1 MTGQRLCREGS
12 STGTAGSD
20 FTIVLGPDD
29 CFATVRRFF
38 HEVDFGDVSVCK
50 ALGIES
56 MVELGKV
63 QPGAPELKSSER
75 PLRWCIELFVLGQKT
90 QESESRDVCGES
102 VFDALKQ
109 LGLLRASASNPG
121 QVLCPIWLYP
131 ADGLLIASD
140 RREDP
145 EGGPFNPAADV
156 VFPAIYPGTLRFLR
170 LLPQVR
176 GGGDALDLCGGTGI
190 GALRLSR
197 TAREAVTADLTERSA
212 FFAEFN
218 ARLNGARVAS
228 LCGDLYSPVQGRQF
242 AVITAHP
249 PFVPAT
255 GDTMVYRDGGSTGEE
270 VTRRVIEGVP
280 AHLLPDG
287 ACVILCVARDTEDQT
302 FEQRARDWL
311 GDMRDE
317 FEIVFGLE
325 KILSVEEVVDSM
337 RKRGQHI
344 GDAQADALLT
354 RLRSMR
360 TRQFVYG
367 ALWIKRRGPKA
378 NIQVTSDVAMDKPRR
393 VRMTPAGSAA
403 DFERLLAWREHC
415 RQPGFQ
421 EWIANSRPRLAPE
434 LQLRARHVV
443 KDGGLVP
450 AEFIFSIEAGF
461 EAALHPDGWIVP
473 LIARLGGKRSV
484 AEVYEQARQAE
495 EIPKNFGLKDFVG
508 LVSMMIDRGFLLV
521 NL

>member
-1 MTGQRLCREGS
+1 MG
-12 STGTAGSD
+12 
-20 FTIVLGPDD
+20 
-29 CFATVRRFF
+29 
-38 HEVDFGDVSVCK
+38 
-50 ALGIES
+50 
-56 MVELGKV
+56 ELGQV
-63 QPGAPELKSSER
+63 QPGTAKLESCER
-75 PLRWCIELFVLGQKT
+75 RLRWCIWLFVLGQKSEET
-90 QESESRDVCGES
+90 ESHEICGGS

-109 LGLLRASASNPG
+109 LGLLRSSTRNPR

-131 ADGLLIASD
+131 ADGFLIASD

-145 EGGPFNPAADV
+145 EGAPFSPAADV

-170 LLPQVR
+170 LLPEVR
-176 GGGDALDLCGGTGI
+176 GEDALDLCGGTGI

-197 TAREAVTADLTERSA
+197 TARAAVTADLTERSA

-218 ARLNGARVAS
+218 ARLNGARVTS

-242 AVITAHP
+242 AAITAHP

-280 AHLLPDG
+280 AHLLPGGD
-287 ACVILCVARDTEDQT
+287 CVILCVARDTEDQM

-311 GDMRDE
+311 GNSRDE

-325 KILSVEEVVDSM
+325 KILSVEKVVDSM
-337 RKRGQHI
+337 RKRGQQL
-344 GDAQADALLT
+344 GDAQAEALLN
-354 RLRSMR
+354 RLQSMR

-367 ALWIKRRGPKA
+367 ALWIKRRGQKA
-378 NIQVTSDVAMDKPRR
+378 DTQVTSDIAVHKPRR
-393 VRMTPAGSAA
+393 VRMTPAGSAV
-403 DFERLLAWREHC
+403 DFERLLAWRERC

-421 EWIANSRPRLAPE
+421 EWLANSRPRLASE

-443 KDGGLVP
+443 KNGELVP
-450 AEFIFSIEAGF
+450 AEFIFSIETGF
-461 EAALHPDGWIVP
+461 EAALHPDGWVVP
-473 LIARLGGKRSV
+473 LIARFEGKLSV
-484 AEVYEQARQAE
+484 SEVYEQALQAE
-495 EIPKNFGLKDFVG
+495 EMPNNFGLTDFVG
-508 LVSMMIDRGFLLV
+508 LVSMMIDRGFLEV